1 MARVAPGV
9 ALVASWCVLLGLFA
23 ASGSRAAPPDYAL
36 GGLAPDDCS
45 LIIRFDPREDESR
58 SWLKLVDGCTSA
70 LVGEEAAAQWR
81 SVRDFSTQ
89 LSGSDQPESMLAINF
104 DDASA
109 ADWVLATRL
118 HDRGACARG
127 LRDAGARALG
137 GGRFVLPDSSLEIRP
152 LDEWLLAAQRGS
164 SLLDAVEERA
174 AVNDVSSREPGF
186 SDLVESLPR
195 GAVEVVF
202 RHPPPVDG
210 RTALSFQPGSGH
222 EAEVSISG
230 RYAASPLPTRTS
242 SRMDVRMLP
251 RMGRRAAIVLQ
262 ESGIGV
268 LDPTLIQLSAGMPE
282 LMPPAEV
289 RRALAP
295 QRMIVLDGETIRVG
309 EKGLFDVPAMCV
321 AIPFRQTD
329 ASGANG
335 SPVQSDE
342 VFDGWMEGVGRTMR
356 GALGA
361 ASDDEAGAPIHG
373 GIHHIAMGPG
383 LVAALRGH
391 PVGLAAS
398 LNWTTCGHDS
408 EHRWFVV
415 ATTPRLARMVG
426 DVIEA
431 EGLAEAQSVE
441 ACSAGTVS
449 PEALAL
455 QVGDLARIRAAQQ
468 DESARA
474 DAAMLDSV
482 AEMLASIELLTW
494 RMTRQDDDAIE
505 GTALVRTASPL
516 TGEVGSP

>member
-1 MARVAPGV
+1 MASV
-9 ALVASWCVLLGLFA
+9 ALVAFCCMLLGIVT
-23 ASGSRAAPPDYAL
+23 SDGRAAPPDYAF

-58 SWLKLVDGCTSA
+58 SWLELVDGCTSA
-70 LVGEEAAAQWR
+70 LIGEEAADQWR
-81 SVRDFSTQ
+81 SVRDFCTK
-89 LSGSDQPESMLAINF
+89 LSGADQPESMFAVNF
-104 DDASA
+104 GEASA

-152 LDEWLLAAQRGS
+152 LDMWLLAARRGS
-164 SLLDAVEERA
+164 PLLAAVEERA
-174 AVNDVSSREPGF
+174 AINDISSRDPEFG
-186 SDLVESLPR
+186 DLVASLPR
-195 GAVEVVF
+195 GAVEVIF

-210 RTALSFQPGSGH
+210 RTALSFRPSGGH

-230 RYAASPLPTRTS
+230 RYAASPLPTRS
-242 SRMDVRMLP
+242 SSQMDVRMLP
-251 RMGRRAAIVLQ
+251 RMGKRAAIVLQ

-268 LDPTLIQLSAGMPE
+268 LDPALIQLSAGMPE

-289 RRALAP
+289 RRTLAP
-295 QRMIVLDGETIRVG
+295 QRMIVLDGETIRMG
-309 EKGLFDVPAMCV
+309 DKGLFDVPAMCV
-321 AIPFRQTD
+321 AIPFRQTE
-329 ASGANG
+329 ALREIETSERA
-335 SPVQSDE
+335 DE
-342 VFDGWMEGVGRTMR
+342 VLDGWMEGIGRTMR
-356 GALGA
+356 GVLGA
-361 ASDDEAGAPIHG
+361 AADDQPADAIDG

-415 ATTPRLARMVG
+415 ATSPRLARMVG

-431 EGLAEAQSVE
+431 EGLAETQSVE

-455 QVGDLARIRAAQQ
+455 QVGDLAKIRAAQE
-468 DESARA
+468 DESARN
-474 DAAMLDSV
+474 DAAMLESV
-482 AEMLASIELLTW
+482 AEMLANIELLTW

-505 GTALVRTASPL
+505 GTALVRTAPPL
-516 TGEVGSP
+516 TGGMDSP